1 MKNISLAFN
10 GILSIAVAILFYL
23 HFSTTSTSES
33 NDEVAQTEESPSE
46 NELIVEEISSP
57 ITGKLGYIN
66 IDSLQDSY
74 KLYEQM
80 IKQLEAKQKRYERE
94 MKSKSSVFEKKVQ
107 DFQQKAPTMSQF
119 EGQMKQKELAEE
131 EQKLYKMRDDFAA
144 KFQTEEIKLNDQF
157 QKKVKSY
164 IKNLNKTENYDI
176 IIGASQLGNIV
187 LDYNK
192 NIDITSNV
200 VKGLN
205 EQYEAENTK
214 N

>member
-10 GILSIAVAILFYL
+10 GILSIAIAILFYL
-23 HFSTTSTSES
+23 HFSTSSNTPTS
-33 NDEVAQTEESPSE
+33 VITEKETIEKPTE
-46 NELIVEEISSP
+46 KKAEQIVTEL
-57 ITGKLGYIN
+57 TGKIGYIN

-80 IKQLEAKQKRYERE
+80 INQLEAKQKRYERE
-94 MKSKSSVFEKKVQ
+94 MKSKSSAFEKKVQ

-119 EGQMKQKELAEE
+119 EGQMKQKELGEE

-164 IKNLNKTENYDI
+164 ITNLNETANYDI
-176 IIGASQLGNIV
+176 IIGASQLGSIV

-192 NIDITSNV
+192 RIDITAEV

-205 EQYEAENTK
+205 EQYQAAK
-214 N
+214 NKK

>member
-10 GILSIAVAILFYL
+10 GILSVAVAILFYL
-23 HFSTTSTSES
+23 HFSSSNTTKASESTIEIEETST
-33 NDEVAQTEESPSE
+33 VK
-46 NELIVEEISSP
+46 ELINKEVSSS
-57 ITGKLGYIN
+57 ITGKIGYIN

-74 KLYEQM
+74 KLYGQM

-131 EQKLYKMRDDFAA
+131 EQKLYKMRDEFAA

-164 IKNLNKTENYDI
+164 IKNLNETENFDI

-192 NIDITSNV
+192 NIDITADV

-214 N
+214 K